1 MASRGRL
8 ASARAGRESA
18 DVETPRV
25 RIVAMPRGWKRGLGQ
40 NGGSPVLS
48 LEKTSPEATLGGRQ
62 NGTNICSPLRATKY
76 LPAIQ

>member
-1 MASRGRL
+1 
-8 ASARAGRESA
+8 
-18 DVETPRV
+18 
-25 RIVAMPRGWKRGLGQ
+25 MPRGWKRGLGQ